1 MRVGGRA
8 SVIPDPRSGLRSIET
23 TSQSADL
30 FGVQGPHWANLDP
43 ARSGAR
49 SMSFDSVGR
58 PPGDGIGWFIPTSV
72 RTAGMEAERRAR
84 VLVLTALIGAGG
96 LWVVSVLPGE
106 SGIPLGR
113 EIAPWYWVSYAALPV
128 VLRLTGSLRWT
139 SHLCI
144 ALTSGFL
151 LPLVVLSAG
160 RDTSSVFATVL
171 IPITA
176 VLLCGRRAGVRW
188 TVLAMLLVAL
198 SPWASQ
204 FGITPLVESATATG
218 PARDVLIAMNLVAI
232 ALAVSL
238 VYVGLEDQVLRA
250 LAESQERTRQQA
262 DRHEAIA
269 ALALHGLANGEEG
282 QSVEPVAA
290 ILARTLALDGAE
302 LLERTSARLVRRA
315 GAGALEIDAAVDA
328 PERLAAFERICA
340 ADHPVKFT
348 ASDGARDPA
357 FACYA
362 DAGFVNGFAA
372 PVRDGNGVIGAL
384 VCVVHEDRPFAAPD
398 VVFAQTLASLVGVFW
413 NRERGEAEV
422 KSALSQ
428 LSEGRRLESIGQLA
442 AGVAHEINT
451 PCQYIGDN
459 VEFLDGSFRQL
470 EEVLT
475 AHEEL
480 LAAAESGTV
489 DPTHVAKVREAE
501 TSADLEFLREE
512 IPKAIVQAREGVS
525 RVSKIVLAMKDFS
538 HPGSVEKAPFD
549 LNRAIEST
557 ITVARNEWKYVADL
571 ETDFDPDLPPVPC
584 LAAELNQVIL
594 NIVVNAAHAI
604 GSLEAVARGERGRIT
619 VRTRCEDRCAVIE
632 IADTG
637 AGIPEEIRHK
647 IFDPFFTTKEVG
659 KGTGQG
665 LALARAV
672 VVDKHA
678 GKIAVESEVGR
689 GTTFRIELPL
699 DGDSD
704 PEAA

>member
-1 MRVGGRA
+1 MPQ
-8 SVIPDPRSGLRSIET
+8 SV
-23 TSQSADL
+23 DL
-30 FGVQGPHWANLDP
+30 FGAQGPHRANPGPL
-43 ARSGAR
+43 AGEAAQMR
-49 SMSFDSVGR
+49 FDSPR
-58 PPGDGIGWFIPTSV
+58 KLASAAIGWFVPKSV
-72 RTAGMEAERRAR
+72 CAAGTDAERRAQLM
-84 VLVLTALIGAGG
+84 VVAAVIGMAGILAAAG
-96 LWVVSVLPGE
+96 LPEGNLLPAA
-106 SGIPLGR
+106 R
-113 EIAPWYWVSYAALPV
+113 KAARWYWLLYGIVPFV
-128 VLRLTGSLRWT
+128 LRWT
-139 SHLCI
+139 ASLAWTANLCTAI
-144 ALTSGFL
+144 SAGFL
-151 LPLVVLSAG
+151 LPLVVLSGGHDA
-160 RDTSSVFATVL
+160 RVLYSTVL
-171 IPITA
+171 VPVAAI
-176 VLLCGRRAGVRW
+176 LLCGRRAGMLW
-188 TVLAMLLVAL
+188 TALAMAVLASA
-198 SPWASQ
+198 PWLQAA
-204 FGITPLVESATATG
+204 GIGTQIDSGDMHGTPG
-218 PARDVLIAMNLVAI
+218 DVVVAMNLVSIVLALSLSYDWLKDRALT
-232 ALAVSL
+232 ALADSQRRT
-238 VYVGLEDQVLRA
+238 GEQ
-250 LAESQERTRQQA
+250 AE
-262 DRHEAIA
+262 RHEAIA
-269 ALALHGLANGEEG
+269 SLALHGLANSEDG

-290 ILARTLALDGAE
+290 ILARTLALDGVE
-302 LLERTSARLVRRA
+302 LLEQTSAGLVRRA
-315 GAGALEIDAAVDA
+315 GTGALEIEEPVDA
-328 PERLAAFERICA
+328 PERLAAFERISA
-340 ADHPVKFT
+340 ADHPVTFT

-362 DAGFVNGFAA
+362 DAGFANGFAT

-398 VVFAQTLASLVGVFW
+398 VEFAQTLASLVGVFW
-413 NRERGEAEV
+413 NRERAEVEV

-459 VEFLDGSFRQL
+459 IEFLDGSFRQL

-480 LAAAESGTV
+480 LAAAESGAV

-538 HPGSVEKAPFD
+538 HPGSVEKAPLD

-604 GSLEAVARGERGRIT
+604 GALEAVARGERGRIT
-619 VRTRCEDRCAVIE
+619 VRTRCEDRFAVIE

-665 LALARAV
+665 LALARTV

-678 GKIAVESEVGR
+678 GKITVASEVGR